1 MLLYRAV
8 AIFPR
13 WCGNLE
19 SFFLFCD
26 ISLRLFLYFFL
37 ISSYIYMFYFFLR
50 NTADL

>member
-19 SFFLFCD
+19 SFFLFSLSLCD
-26 ISLRLFLYFFL
+26 CFF
-37 ISSYIYMFYFFLR
+37 ISSYIHMVYFFLHLSCS
-50 NTADL
+50 A